1 MPEVS
6 PAPASP
12 RLTRW
17 DKVMRWLH
25 DQGLNL
31 YHVAILAAN
40 AAIIFVIMAYYSYFG
55 LLRSGD
61 EDSQGTNRTPK
72 MNQD

>member
-1 MPEVS
+1 MS

-17 DKVMRWLH
+17 EELVRWLH

-31 YHVAILAAN
+31 YYVAILAAN
-40 AAIIFVIMAYYSYFG
+40 AAIILVIMAYYIYFG
-55 LLRSGD
+55 HLVSGD
-61 EDSQGTNRTPK
+61 EDSRGTNRTPK